1 VLVVLVSLAVL
12 LLLAR
17 FQYPASTIA
26 TVTPSPGPLAGMA
39 ARATFEEMA
48 SALADVLKRAG
59 SAVDVIRLEPV
70 PAQRGEAADAPEAA
84 SAARGQAAGRA
95 NGPRLLGQPSEPA
108 LQSALR
114 PERRFVPALRV
125 RPDLVLLHVPPG
137 WLPAG
142 VRDLSDPLDIAWS
155 DADRGI
161 TAVRLPPLPAPLPG
175 LPGSAAGITGFLYVG
190 VVQGTRSGPT
200 IHPAFIG
207 RADTE
212 TDARWSAPLVVLNAT
227 SAVPPG
233 SLIFTID
240 GRLVGLAT
248 PHDAG
253 VAVVP
258 AAALDDAVT
267 RLISAGAPPE

>member
-17 FQYPASTIA
+17 FQYPTSTIA

-48 SALADVLKRAG
+48 SALAEVLKRAG
-59 SAVDVIRLEPV
+59 SAVDVIRLEPA
-70 PAQRGEAADAPEAA
+70 PAQQAAPADAPAA
-84 SAARGQAAGRA
+84 ATSGQAAGRA
-95 NGPRLLGQPSEPA
+95 NGARVLEGPPLLAAQA
-108 LQSALR
+108 ATR
-114 PERRFVPALRV
+114 PDRRFVPALRV
-125 RPDLVLLHVPPG
+125 RPDLVLLYVPAG
-137 WLPAG
+137 WVPAG
-142 VRDLSDPLDIAWS
+142 VRDLSDPLDVAWS

-161 TAVRLPPLPAPLPG
+161 TAVRLPRLPTPIAGLPA
-175 LPGSAAGITGFLYVG
+175 SAAGITGFLYVG

-212 TDARWSAPLVVLNAT
+212 TDARWSAPLVVLNGT
-227 SAVPPG
+227 SAVLPG
-233 SLIFTID
+233 SLIYTID
-240 GRLVGLAT
+240 GRLVGLAA

-253 VAVVP
+253 VAIVP
-258 AAALDDAVT
+258 AAALDDAVA
-267 RLISAGAPPE
+267 RLSSAGAPPE